1 MDLPRALA
9 RWAQQAHEAR
19 RRPAPRPPEGRPPPS
34 SPSAALSC
42 APQVQYSREPTLGRH
57 GGGDRRPLGLRGW
70 AWEGGGGDSARLGYT
85 RHWTCRLSSRLLLR
99 DSLVQDPPPP
109 EQAGGTG
116 SLLQAHTRF
125 QAIPWKATPGFP
137 RQDGPL
143 GSQAVL
149 TRDTEWA
156 TGAQGRPG
164 GQGSRG
170 RFPDW
175 GTLRA
180 RSWLRQAR
188 PDRQPPSHLGQRAAR
203 GARGTEPVMPTS
215 PSHPTSPA
223 GGHLPSAQRG
233 GRIHPDLQ
241 NWELRG

>member
-1 MDLPRALA
+1 MAGETAGPWVSEAGHGKVAGETLPA
-9 RWAQQAHEAR
+9 WDTQGTG
-19 RRPAPRPPEGRPPPS
+19 PAGCPAGFCSE
-34 SPSAALSC
+34 
-42 APQVQYSREPTLGRH
+42 
-57 GGGDRRPLGLRGW
+57 
-70 AWEGGGGDSARLGYT
+70 T
-85 RHWTCRLSSRLLLR
+85 RSFRT
-99 DSLVQDPPPP
+99 PPP

-116 SLLQAHTRF
+116 SLLQAHTCF

-164 GQGSRG
+164 GQGSTG

-203 GARGTEPVMPTS
+203 GARGTEPVMSTS

-223 GGHLPSAQRG
+223 GGPLPSAQRG